1 MPSSQIPECDLSNT
15 VTKPMLPLC
24 DQPAHHSNAG
34 PATGVDSVEAHGNDA
49 DADASTGFSE
59 RGSSLRS
66 AGEGYASDSVL
77 TRGLQVPSRSEY
89 VTSGFVYPP
98 ILAQCGVSK
107 RHWNQFTHE
116 IMDEARMSRRQWT
129 STLGKGLGTL
139 AVGGM
144 ILGVLSAV
152 PAVVVARKA
161 RRHREEQN
169 LIAAAAG
176 LGDSEL
182 SRKIQLWNDTFF
194 QPRGIVIRVDLPREE
209 SSDMGGMD
217 ISPTSSSRRLSRPD
231 SASGPQSSRTSVLT
245 GGSSSGQSGDPHDQ
259 AAREEAS
266 LRARIVIIRIGSQST
281 TNSRTGT
288 SRSRDSKYDGP
299 MGSKSN

>member
-1 MPSSQIPECDLSNT
+1 MSESGPPLGDQPPGYSNT
-15 VTKPMLPLC
+15 NTGTDL
-24 DQPAHHSNAG
+24 HSQLDGA
-34 PATGVDSVEAHGNDA
+34 
-49 DADASTGFSE
+49 ASMGFSD
-59 RGSSLRS
+59 RRSSLRS

-77 TRGLQVPSRSEY
+77 TRGLQVPTRSEY

-98 ILAQCGVSK
+98 TLAQCGVSN

-116 IMDEARMSRRQWT
+116 IMDKARMSHRQWT

-144 ILGVLSAV
+144 IMGFLSAV

-194 QPRGIVIRVDLPREE
+194 KPRGIAIRVDLPCET
-209 SSDMGGMD
+209 SSDLVEMD
-217 ISPTSSSRRLSRPD
+217 ISPTSSSRHSGRSN
-231 SASGPQSSRTSVLT
+231 SASGAQSSRTSSLT
-245 GGSSSGQSGDPHDQ
+245 GGSIPNQPRDPQDQ
-259 AAREEAS
+259 TAREEAS
-266 LRARIVIIRIGSQST
+266 LRARIVIIPIGSQST
-281 TNSRTGT
+281 ANSRAGT
-288 SRSRDSKYDGP
+288 SWSRDSEHDP
-299 MGSKSN
+299 SGSKSNQG